1 METKNRIIK
10 ITTSEIEVITRHY
23 TYEVI
28 VNEATADKFLE
39 KMDGL
44 CGHKEIYEELN
55 NYVCKF
61 ISRKDGKQYPS
72 DDNFSSSVD
81 SVELSNQIA
90 WSL

>member
-1 METKNRIIK
+1 MNTNKRIVK
-10 ITTSEIEVITRHY
+10 VTTSEIEIVTRHY
-23 TYEVI
+23 TYEVM
-28 VNEATADKFLE
+28 VDEAMADEFIK